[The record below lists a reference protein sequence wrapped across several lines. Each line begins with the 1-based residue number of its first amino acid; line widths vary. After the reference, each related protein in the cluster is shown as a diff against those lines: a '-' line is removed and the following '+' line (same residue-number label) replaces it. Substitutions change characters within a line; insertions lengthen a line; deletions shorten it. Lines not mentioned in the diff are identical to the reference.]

1 MKTIKNSMKQIAL
14 LFSIILLISSC
25 VTYKATSLT
34 IDELVK
40 TQEKVRVEYKDSKI
54 QRFQNLVLENGTY
67 FGMMKEKLQTVKKP
81 IEVESIKS
89 VRVYDRTK
97 STIVTIGVPVLLVGI
112 AYFVAKKS
120 ISPSINF

>member
-97 STIVTIGVPVLLVGI
+97 STIVTIGVHVLLVGI

-120 ISPSINF
+120 IIPSINF